1 MSDLSTANIRQ
12 TLNELAVQIEAMFG
26 DEPIRAALEKACKF
40 CGAPA
45 DRDID
50 GMYECGTAWGA
61 GDDDRT
67 EDCLRT
73 ELEDLRSKPSAPA
86 KLSNLLE
93 WIKAFDKETYSL
105 YGPCRAYREKQS
117 VLARVVDKVNNMIQ
131 QCEAAHG

>member
-1 MSDLSTANIRQ
+1 MSDLRTANIRQ
-12 TLNELAVQIEAMFG
+12 TLNELAVQIEELLCDKPAK
-26 DEPIRAALEKACKF
+26 PTLEQACQF
-40 CGAPA
+40 CGAPV